1 MLCETSVS
9 ITVFFILYS
18 LTYLCISGNSSVYL
32 FFFLAIRI
40 SVFKRVSRLTGS
52 VNSYVYYYN
61 ILTIKQL
68 ISRKI
73 ISSKIINNNNS

>member
-1 MLCETSVS
+1 MCETSIS
-9 ITVFFILYS
+9 TTVFFILYS
-18 LTYLCISGNSSVYL
+18 LTHLCISGNSSVYL
-32 FFFLAIRI
+32 FFFITIRI
-40 SVFKRVSRLTGS
+40 SVFKIVSRLTGS
-52 VNSYVYYYN
+52 VHSYVYYYN